1 LLQAATKTI
10 IQRDDAKISNQVSN
24 YKTAISKV
32 NTLLKAFTDAGYNLD
47 DKQANEFCKKN
58 FNDDS
63 LQAYAL
69 TISTATAPAQQEKEV
84 DTIVT
89 DLLKIIIKALP
100 GWFLDFHSMAD
111 VKVKNLQAVEDAK
124 VIKEIEERY
133 SVYAEGVQLDV
144 FNELQAIAEQINT
157 VLPKLKQSVFNR
169 RLDFR
174 YLFKEDAEG
183 KVIPHLDFIDFSD
196 L

>member
-1 LLQAATKTI
+1 MTATKTI
-10 IQRDDAKISNQVSN
+10 IQRDDAKIRNQISN

-32 NTLLKAFTDAGYNLD
+32 NTLLKAFTDAGYNID

-63 LQAYAL
+63 LQAYAF

-124 VIKEIEERY
+124 VIKEIEELY
-133 SVYAEGVQLDV
+133 SVYAEGVKLDV

>member
-1 LLQAATKTI
+1 MTATKTI

-32 NTLLKAFTDAGYNLD
+32 NTLLKAFTDAGYTID
-47 DKQANEFCKKN
+47 DKQANEFCQKN

-69 TISTATAPAQQEKEV
+69 KISTATAPAQQEKEV

-100 GWFLDFHSMAD
+100 GWYLDFHSMVD

>member
-1 LLQAATKTI
+1 MAATKTI

-63 LQAYAL
+63 LQAYAF

-89 DLLKIIIKALP
+89 DLLEIIIKALP

-124 VIKEIEERY
+124 VIKEIEELY

>member
-1 LLQAATKTI
+1 MTAQKQI
-10 IQRDDAKISNQVSN
+10 IQRDDAKIRNQILN

-47 DKQANEFCKKN
+47 DKQANEFCQKN
-58 FNDDS
+58 FNDDA

>member
-1 LLQAATKTI
+1 MTATKTI
-10 IQRDDAKISNQVSN
+10 IQRDDAKIRNQILN

-32 NTLLKAFTDAGYNLD
+32 NTLLKAFTDAGYTID

>member
-1 LLQAATKTI
+1 MTAEKQI
-10 IQRDDAKISNQVSN
+10 IQRDDAKIRNQILN

-63 LQAYAL
+63 LQAYAF

-89 DLLKIIIKALP
+89 DLLKVIIKALP

>member
-1 LLQAATKTI
+1 MTAEKQI
-10 IQRDDAKISNQVSN
+10 IQRDDAKIRNQILN

-100 GWFLDFHSMAD
+100 GWFIDFHSMAD

>member
-1 LLQAATKTI
+1 MTAQKQI
-10 IQRDDAKISNQVSN
+10 IQRDDAKIRNQILN

-63 LQAYAL
+63 LQAYAF

-124 VIKEIEERY
+124 VIKEIEELY

-144 FNELQAIAEQINT
+144 FKELQAIAEQINT

>member
-1 LLQAATKTI
+1 MTATKTI

-32 NTLLKAFTDAGYNLD
+32 NILLKAFTDAGYNLD

-63 LQAYAL
+63 LQAYAF

-100 GWFLDFHSMAD
+100 GWFLDFHSMVD

>member
-1 LLQAATKTI
+1 MTAPKTI

-32 NTLLKAFTDAGYNLD
+32 NILLKAFTDAGYNLD

-63 LQAYAL
+63 LQAYAF

-100 GWFLDFHSMAD
+100 GWYLDFHSMLD

>member
-1 LLQAATKTI
+1 MTATKKI
-10 IQRDDAKISNQVSN
+10 IQRDQTKIDNQILN

-47 DKQANEFCKKN
+47 DKQANEFCQKN
-58 FNDDS
+58 FNNEA
-63 LQAYAL
+63 LQAYAFA
-69 TISTATAPAQQEKEV
+69 ISTAVTPAQQEKEV

-100 GWFLDFHSMAD
+100 GWFLDFHSMAE
-111 VKVKNLQAVEDAK
+111 VIVKNLQAVEDPK

-157 VLPKLKQSVFNR
+157 VLPKLKQSVFNS

-174 YLFKEDAEG
+174 YLFKEDNEG

>member
-1 LLQAATKTI
+1 MTAEKQI
-10 IQRDDAKISNQVSN
+10 IQRDDAKIRNQILN

-100 GWFLDFHSMAD
+100 GWYLDFHSMAQ

-124 VIKEIEERY
+124 VIKEIEELY
-133 SVYAEGVQLDV
+133 SVYAEGVQVDV

>member
-1 LLQAATKTI
+1 MTATKTI
-10 IQRDDAKISNQVSN
+10 IQRDDAKIRNQILN

-63 LQAYAL
+63 LQAYAF

>member
-1 LLQAATKTI
+1 MTAPKTI

-32 NTLLKAFTDAGYNLD
+32 NILLKAFTDAGYNLD

-63 LQAYAL
+63 LQAYAF

-124 VIKEIEERY
+124 VIKEIEELY

>member
-1 LLQAATKTI
+1 MTAQKQI

-63 LQAYAL
+63 LQAYAF

-89 DLLKIIIKALP
+89 DLLKVIIKALP
-100 GWFLDFHSMAD
+100 GWFLDFHSMVD

>member
-1 LLQAATKTI
+1 MTAQKQI
-10 IQRDDAKISNQVSN
+10 IQRDDAKIRNQILN

-63 LQAYAL
+63 LQAYAF

>member
-1 LLQAATKTI
+1 MTATKTI

-32 NTLLKAFTDAGYNLD
+32 NILLKAFTDAGYNLD

-63 LQAYAL
+63 LQAYAF

-89 DLLKIIIKALP
+89 DLLEIIIKALP

-124 VIKEIEERY
+124 VIKEIEELY

-157 VLPKLKQSVFNR
+157 VLPKLKQSVFNK

>member
-1 LLQAATKTI
+1 MTAPKTI

-32 NTLLKAFTDAGYNLD
+32 NILLKAFTDAGYNLD

-63 LQAYAL
+63 LQAYAF

-89 DLLKIIIKALP
+89 DLLEIIIKALP

-124 VIKEIEERY
+124 VIKEIEELY

>member
-1 LLQAATKTI
+1 MTAQKQI

-32 NTLLKAFTDAGYNLD
+32 NTLLKAFTDAGYTID

-63 LQAYAL
+63 LQAYAF

-174 YLFKEDAEG
+174 YLFKEDEEG

>member
-1 LLQAATKTI
+1 MTAIKTI
-10 IQRDDAKISNQVSN
+10 IQRDQTKINTQILN
-24 YKTAISKV
+24 YRTAISKV
-32 NTLLKAFTDAGYNLD
+32 NTLLKAFTDAGYTID

-89 DLLKIIIKALP
+89 DLLKVIIKALP
-100 GWFLDFHSMAD
+100 GWYLDFHSMVD

>member
-1 LLQAATKTI
+1 MTAGKTI

-63 LQAYAL
+63 LQAYAF

-100 GWFLDFHSMAD
+100 GWFLDFHSMVD

>member
-1 LLQAATKTI
+1 MTAQKQI
-10 IQRDDAKISNQVSN
+10 IQRDDAKIRNQILN

-47 DKQANEFCKKN
+47 DKQANEFCQKN

-63 LQAYAL
+63 LQAYAF
-69 TISTATAPAQQEKEV
+69 TISTATAPAQREKEV

-100 GWFLDFHSMAD
+100 GWYLDFHSMAD

>member
-1 LLQAATKTI
+1 MTAQKQI
-10 IQRDDAKISNQVSN
+10 IQRDDAKIRNQILN

-63 LQAYAL
+63 LQAYAF

-100 GWFLDFHSMAD
+100 GWYLDFHSMAD

-124 VIKEIEERY
+124 VIKEIEELY

>member
-1 LLQAATKTI
+1 MAATKTI

-63 LQAYAL
+63 LQAYAF

-100 GWFLDFHSMAD
+100 GWYLDFHSMAQ

-124 VIKEIEERY
+124 VIKEIEELY

>member
-1 LLQAATKTI
+1 MTSTKKI
-10 IQRDDAKISNQVSN
+10 IQQDHSKISNQILN

-63 LQAYAL
+63 LQAYAF

>member
-1 LLQAATKTI
+1 MTATKTI
-10 IQRDDAKISNQVSN
+10 IQRDDAKIRNQILN

-32 NTLLKAFTDAGYNLD
+32 NTLLKAVTDAGYTID

-58 FNDDS
+58 FNNEA

-69 TISTATAPAQQEKEV
+69 TISTAVTPAQKEKEV

-89 DLLKIIIKALP
+89 DLLKIIVKALP
-100 GWFLDFHSMAD
+100 GWFIDFHSMAE
-111 VKVKNLQAVEDAK
+111 VKVKNLQAVEEPK
-124 VIKEIEERY
+124 VIKEIEERN
-133 SVYAEGVQLDV
+133 SVFLDGVKLYV
-144 FNELQAIAEQINT
+144 YNELQEIADKINT
-157 VLPKLKQSVFNR
+157 VMPELKQSVFNR

-174 YLFKEDAEG
+174 HLFKEDAEG
-183 KVIPHLDFIDFSD
+183 KVIPNLEFIDFSD

>member
-1 LLQAATKTI
+1 MTAPKTI

-63 LQAYAL
+63 LQAYAF

-89 DLLKIIIKALP
+89 DLLEIIIKALP

-124 VIKEIEERY
+124 VIKEIEELY

>member
-1 LLQAATKTI
+1 MTAQKQI
-10 IQRDDAKISNQVSN
+10 IQRDDAKIRNQILN

-63 LQAYAL
+63 LQAYAF

-100 GWFLDFHSMAD
+100 GWFIDFHSMAD

>member
-1 LLQAATKTI
+1 MAATKTI

-63 LQAYAL
+63 LQAYAF
-69 TISTATAPAQQEKEV
+69 TISTATAPAQQEKEI

>member
-1 LLQAATKTI
+1 MTAENQI

-32 NTLLKAFTDAGYNLD
+32 NILLKAFTDAGYNLD

-63 LQAYAL
+63 LQAYAF

-89 DLLKIIIKALP
+89 DLLKIIVKALP
-100 GWFLDFHSMAD
+100 GWFLDFHSMAE

>member
-1 LLQAATKTI
+1 MTAQKQI
-10 IQRDDAKISNQVSN
+10 IQRDDAKIRNQILN

-32 NTLLKAFTDAGYNLD
+32 NTLLKAFTDAGYTID

-63 LQAYAL
+63 LQAYAF
-69 TISTATAPAQQEKEV
+69 TISTVTAPAQQEKEV

-124 VIKEIEERY
+124 VIKEIEELY

>member
-1 LLQAATKTI
+1 MAATKTI

-32 NTLLKAFTDAGYNLD
+32 NTLLKAFTDAGYNID

-63 LQAYAL
+63 LQAYAF

-100 GWFLDFHSMAD
+100 GWYLDFHSMAQ

-124 VIKEIEERY
+124 VIKEIEELY

>member
-1 LLQAATKTI
+1 MTAQKQI

-63 LQAYAL
+63 LQAYAF
-69 TISTATAPAQQEKEV
+69 TISTATAPAQQEKEI